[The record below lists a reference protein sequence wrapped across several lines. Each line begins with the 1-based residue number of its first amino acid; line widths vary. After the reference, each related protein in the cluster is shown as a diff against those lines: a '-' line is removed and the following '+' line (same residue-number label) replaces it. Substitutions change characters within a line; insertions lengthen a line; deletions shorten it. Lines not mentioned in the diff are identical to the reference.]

1 MTRSFE
7 RMLKDAPGRKYTA
20 LQTAL
25 KAYLGLYFGP
35 VVSFL
40 FRSALVQFPIQV
52 KTITKPCRPFFLGG
66 SHRELGSAGFG
77 DLHCPDPCGYVQHS

>member
-25 KAYLGLYFGP
+25 KAYLGLFFLGP

-52 KTITKPCRPFFLGG
+52 KTITKPCCLFFFWEPQGVG
-66 SHRELGSAGFG
+66 ICGFR
-77 DLHCPDPCGYVQHS
+77 

>member
-25 KAYLGLYFGP
+25 KAYLGLFFGS
-35 VVSFL
+35 VVPFVSIC
-40 FRSALVQFPIQV
+40 SCSVSDSGDDPHETV
-52 KTITKPCRPFFLGG
+52 RPFYFFG

>member
-25 KAYLGLYFGP
+25 KAYLGLFFIGP
-35 VVSFL
+35 VVSFFVSICSCSVSDSGEDHHETVL
-40 FRSALVQFPIQV
+40 PFVVFVFFGESQGVGICGFR
-52 KTITKPCRPFFLGG
+52 
-66 SHRELGSAGFG
+66 
-77 DLHCPDPCGYVQHS
+77 

>member
-25 KAYLGLYFGP
+25 KAYLGLFFGS
-35 VVSFL
+35 VVSFCFDLLL
-40 FRSALVQFPIQV
+40 FSF
-52 KTITKPCRPFFLGG
+52 
-66 SHRELGSAGFG
+66 
-77 DLHCPDPCGYVQHS
+77 